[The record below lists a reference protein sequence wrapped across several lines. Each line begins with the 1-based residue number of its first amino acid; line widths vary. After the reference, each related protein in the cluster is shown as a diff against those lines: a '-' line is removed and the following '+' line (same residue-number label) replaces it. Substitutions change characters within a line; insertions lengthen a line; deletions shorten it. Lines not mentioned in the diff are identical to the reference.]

1 MTNGENII
9 EDLRKMAAAC
19 EEDFVDSVTDDY
31 RVIYSKDGKRLL
43 SGRDLRKCR
52 YIVKEGTEVICDG
65 AFENSP
71 SIKIAELPK
80 SLRYIGDRAFEST
93 YIDDIAFPDGLL
105 GIGEYA
111 YAFSRG
117 DVKKLIIPDSVI
129 YVGRAAFYRMYNL
142 KAAVVGSGLTTIP
155 EKIFAWCYEMK
166 GLSLPDTIE
175 VIGNLA
181 FFGCS
186 IKKGVI
192 PPRVNKIGTNPFW
205 GARA

>member
-9 EDLRKMAAAC
+9 EDLRKMAAVC
-19 EEDFVDSVTDDY
+19 EEDFVDSFTDDY
-31 RVIYSKDGKRLL
+31 RVVYSKDGKRLL
-43 SGRDLRKCR
+43 SGHDLRKCWYEVR
-52 YIVKEGTEVICDG
+52 EGTEVICDD
-65 AFENSP
+65 AFKGCP
-71 SIKIAELPK
+71 SVRIVVFPK
-80 SLRYIGDRAFEST
+80 SLKYIGDRAFEST

-111 YAFSRG
+111 YNFSQG
-117 DVKKLIIPDSVI
+117 DTKRLIIPDSVI
-129 YVGRAAFYRMYNL
+129 YVGKAAFFRMYKL
-142 KAAVVGSGLTTIP
+142 KAAVIGSGLTAMP
-155 EKIFAWCYEMK
+155 EEMFAWCYEMK